1 MSILGIDHLVILVKD
16 LDASRDVFAAL
27 GFRMTP
33 RGTHS
38 PHMGTGNYLFI
49 LERDY
54 VELLGVVTPTENN
67 AEWRA
72 KLDQSGEGLTG
83 MALATHDPVGAHST
97 LMQRGLAPMPPLE
110 FSRPVEVP
118 GGTREAAFA
127 VIRLPPETVP
137 GLNLF
142 VCGHKTRELV
152 WRPEWQTHPNS
163 ATRILQVTLPVSDLD
178 GAIAAWERPFG
189 ATATRNGSGSEAT
202 IRTGTASLRLVRS
215 GTPTIRFAAQ
225 SLSDAA
231 RVLDRNGVPHTTAPT
246 LLTVEPAHACGV
258 QIEFAMV

>member
-1 MSILGIDHLVILVKD
+1 MSITGIDHLVVLVKD

-38 PHMGTGNYLFI
+38 PHMGTGNYLFV

-54 VELLGVVTPTENN
+54 VELLGVVAPTPNN

-72 KLDQSGEGLTG
+72 TLERSGEGLTG
-83 MALATHDPVGAHST
+83 MALATQDIQAAHAA
-97 LMQRGLAPMPPLE
+97 LLARGLAPLPPLE

-127 VIRLPPETVP
+127 VVRVPPETVP

-152 WRPEWQTHPNS
+152 WRPEWQTHPNT
-163 ATRILQVTLPVSDLD
+163 ATRILALTLPVSDLD

-189 ATATRNGSGSEAT
+189 VEASRNGKEAT
-202 IRTGTASLRLVRS
+202 IRTGSASLRLVRT
-215 GTPTIRFAAQ
+215 GPPTIAFAVRR
-225 SLSDAA
+225 LEDAA
-231 RVLDRNGVPHTTAPT
+231 KVLDRNGVPYTPENGR
-246 LLTVEPAHACGV
+246 LIVPPSHACGV
-258 QIEFAMV
+258 QIEFAAP